1 MHVLCLDLEG
11 VLVPA
16 TWIEF
21 AKVTGIEEL
30 KRTTR
35 DEPDYAKLMNYRIN
49 ILKKENLKL
58 KDIQKVISGM
68 NPLPGAKEFIQ
79 EAKSL
84 LQVIILSDTFT
95 EFAHPLMEQLGFP
108 TIFCNS
114 LKIDSDNFISGFSL
128 RQEDGKTKAVKALK
142 SINLKVMASGDSYN
156 DLGMIKVADSGAL
169 FRTTDKI
176 KADFPDI
183 PAYTEYSQLIE
194 HIKRFKTEF

>member
-11 VLVPA
+11 VLVPEI
-16 TWIEF
+16 WIEF

-68 NPLPGAKEFIQ
+68 NPLTGAKEFIQ

>member
-11 VLVPA
+11 VLVPEI
-16 TWIEF
+16 WIEF

-35 DEPDYAKLMNYRIN
+35 DEPDYATLMNYRID

-68 NPLPGAKEFIQ
+68 TPLSGAKEFIQ

-95 EFAHPLMEQLGFP
+95 EFAYPLMEQLGFP

-156 DLGMIKVADSGAL
+156 DLGMIKAADSGTL

-194 HIKRFKTEF
+194 HIKGFKAEF

>member
-11 VLVPA
+11 VLVPEI
-16 TWIEF
+16 WIEF

-95 EFAHPLMEQLGFP
+95 EFAHPMMEQLGFP

-114 LKIDSDNFISGFSL
+114 LKIDSDNFIAGFSL

>member
-11 VLVPA
+11 VLVPEI
-16 TWIEF
+16 WIEF

-84 LQVIILSDTFT
+84 LQVVILSDTFT

>member
-11 VLVPA
+11 VLVPEI
-16 TWIEF
+16 WIEF

-35 DEPDYAKLMNYRIN
+35 DEPDYAKLMNYRID

-84 LQVIILSDTFT
+84 LQVVILSDTFT
-95 EFAHPLMEQLGFP
+95 EFAYPLMEQLGFP

-128 RQEDGKTKAVKALK
+128 RQDDGKTKAVEALK

>member
-11 VLVPA
+11 VLVPEI
-16 TWIEF
+16 WIEF

-108 TIFCNS
+108 TILCNS

>member
-11 VLVPA
+11 VLVPEI
-16 TWIEF
+16 WIEF

-95 EFAHPLMEQLGFP
+95 EFAYPLMEQLGFP